1 MNNNVR
7 TFKLVKEPLFKSSY
21 MVSNL
26 KLVGRKLTGLGGA
39 VALTSSMISGI
50 TPSMSASTDALVYD
64 AGVISLFKEID
75 DNRYTGTIE
84 LDDDDDS
91 YIKGIILDEHFDK
104 SLDSEDNIY
113 TDDYYD
119 NNVIYFD
126 DIFDDIEEESD
137 NVIQI
142 NFNTVDTNDKP
153 LTIMGGV

>member
-1 MNNNVR
+1 M
-7 TFKLVKEPLFKSSY
+7 
-21 MVSNL
+21 
-26 KLVGRKLTGLGGA
+26 
-39 VALTSSMISGI
+39 
-50 TPSMSASTDALVYD
+50 D
-64 AGVISLFKEID
+64 
-75 DNRYTGTIE
+75 
-84 LDDDDDS
+84 
-91 YIKGIILDEHFDK
+91 
-104 SLDSEDNIY
+104 